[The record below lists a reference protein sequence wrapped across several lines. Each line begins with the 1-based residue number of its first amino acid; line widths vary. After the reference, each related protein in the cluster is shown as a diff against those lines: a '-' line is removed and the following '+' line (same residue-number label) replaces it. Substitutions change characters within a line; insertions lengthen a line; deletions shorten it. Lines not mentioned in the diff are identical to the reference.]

1 MMRAHTLLI
10 VTLLAACGG
19 SQPARP
25 AAPASVSVDAVLAK
39 LTPRQ
44 KIAQLV
50 VPWLGGNYM
59 ALDDSAYQ
67 IATRWVDSLEVGGI
81 IVSVGSPYD
90 IAAKLNALQR
100 RSKLP
105 LLVSADLEWGAGM
118 RVVGATA
125 FPMIMAA
132 GATGA
137 ERDAYTIGRVA
148 ALEGRAVGIHVN
160 FAPDADVNNNPLNP
174 IINIRSFG
182 EDPRAVARLVR
193 AYVRGLQDNGM
204 LATLKHFPGHGD
216 TETDSHIGLPTI
228 RSDYSRLDSVELVPF
243 RAGID
248 AGAQVVMTAHIAY
261 PALTGSEDP
270 ATLSGAVLTGL
281 LRDSLRF
288 RGMVVTDALMM
299 GSIVAKYGA
308 GEAAVRAFVA
318 GSDLL
323 LMPADPDSAIAS
335 MLTALQTKRFSAERL
350 DASVR
355 RVLEVKRSLGLFGR
369 RTVPLDSIARVV
381 GSKTFQDA
389 ADDIAQRALTLVRDT
404 AGTIARLRGARS
416 RMVVIAY
423 GDELNSYVGQRMLEL
438 LRAGGDT
445 VGFFRLWPM
454 SGTFSYDSARVV
466 IGRAPTVIFAMNVRP
481 IAAKG
486 SIALPDSLARLI
498 TVTDSVKPTVL
509 VSLGS
514 PYLLN
519 QTPSVKSYLIAWSGV
534 RPAERAAARVLLG
547 WSPVRGKLPIRIP
560 PAYPIGHGLT
570 IADSTL
576 APVKP
581 PAHRSEERRVGK
593 ACRRRLSRAEYQ

>member
-1 MMRAHTLLI
+1 MRFHKLLI
-10 VTLLAACGG
+10 VALVIAAPACGG
-19 SQPARP
+19 RAATAPARLP
-25 AAPASVSVDAVLAK
+25 QPVAVDGILAR

-59 ALDDSAYQ
+59 ALDDSAFQ
-67 IATRWVDSLEVGGI
+67 IATRWIDTLEVGGI
-81 IVSVGSPYD
+81 IISVGSPYD
-90 IAAKLNALQR
+90 IAAKLNTLQR

-105 LLVSADLEWGAGM
+105 LLISADLEWGAGM

-132 GATGA
+132 GATGD

-216 TETDSHIGLPTI
+216 TDVDSHIGLPAI
-228 RSDYSRLDSVELVPF
+228 RAGYARLDSIELVPF

-248 AGAQVVMTAHIAY
+248 AGAQVVMSAHIAF
-261 PALTGSEDP
+261 PAIAGEVP
-270 ATLSGAVLTGL
+270 ATLSPAVLTGV
-281 LRDSLRF
+281 LRDSLKF
-288 RGMVVTDALMM
+288 KGLVVTDALQM
-299 GSIVAKYGA
+299 GAIVTKYGA
-308 GEAAVRAFVA
+308 GEAAVRAFEA

-323 LMPADPDSAIAS
+323 LMPADPDTAIAS
-335 MLTALQTKRFSAERL
+335 MLVALQTGRITTARL

-355 RVLEVKRSLGLFGR
+355 RVLEIKRNLGLFER
-369 RTVPLDSIARVV
+369 RTVPIDSIARIV
-381 GSKTFQDA
+381 GSKTFLDA
-389 ADDIAQRALTLVRDT
+389 ADDIAQRSLTLVRDS
-404 AGTIARLRGARS
+404 AGTVARMRNTRS
-416 RMVVIAY
+416 RMAIIAY

-454 SGTFSYDSARVV
+454 SGQASYDSARLV
-466 IGRAPTVIFAMNVRP
+466 IGRAPTVIFAANVRP
-481 IAAKG
+481 ISG
-486 SIALPDSLARLI
+486 RGFIALPDSLARLV

-509 VSLGS
+509 VALGS

-519 QTPSVKSYLIAWSGV
+519 QTPNIKSYLVAWSGV
-534 RPAERAAARVLLG
+534 RAAERAAARALLG

-560 PAYPIGHGLT
+560 PGYPIGFGRV
-570 IADSTL
+570 ISDSTV
-576 APVKP
+576 PPPRP
-581 PAHRSEERRVGK
+581 PAHVIIP
-593 ACRRRLSRAEYQ
+593 

>member
-1 MMRAHTLLI
+1 MRAHRLLI
-10 VTLLAACGG
+10 VTMLAACGG
-19 SQPARP
+19 RTTTAPRPPQPA
-25 AAPASVSVDAVLAK
+25 ATDAVLAK
-39 LTPRQ
+39 LTTRQ
-44 KIAQLV
+44 KVAQLV

-59 ALDDSAYQ
+59 ALDDSAFQ
-67 IATRWVDSLEVGGI
+67 IATRWVDTLEVGGI
-81 IVSVGSPYD
+81 IISVGSPYD
-90 IAAKLNALQR
+90 IAAKLNTLQR

-105 LLVSADLEWGAGM
+105 LLVSADLEWGAAM

-132 GATGA
+132 GATGNQ
-137 ERDAYTIGRVA
+137 RDAYTIGRIA
-148 ALEGRAVGIHVN
+148 AREGRAVGIHVN

-182 EDPRAVARLVR
+182 EDPHAVASLVR

-216 TETDSHIGLPTI
+216 TDADSHIGLPTF
-228 RSDYSRLDSVELVPF
+228 RSTYSRLDSVELVPF

-248 AGAQVVMTAHIAY
+248 AGAQVVMSAHIAF
-261 PALTGSEDP
+261 PAFTGDAP
-270 ATLSGAVLTGL
+270 ATLSAAMLTGV
-281 LRDSLRF
+281 LRDSLKF
-288 RGMVVTDALMM
+288 KGLVVTDALQM
-299 GSIVAKYGA
+299 GAIVAKYGA
-308 GEAAVRAFVA
+308 GEAAVRAFEA

-335 MLTALQTKRFSAERL
+335 MLTAVQTARISPARL

-355 RVLEVKRSLGLFGR
+355 RVLEIKRGLGLFQR

-381 GSKTFQDA
+381 GSKAFQDA
-389 ADDIAQRALTLVRDT
+389 ADDIAQRSLTLVRDS
-404 AGTIARLRGARS
+404 AGTVARLRRAPS
-416 RMVVIAY
+416 RMAVIAY

-454 SGTFSYDSARVV
+454 SGSASYDSARVV

-486 SIALPDSLARLI
+486 NIALPDSLARLI
-498 TVTDSVKPTVL
+498 TLTDSGKPAVL

-519 QTPSVKSYLIAWSGV
+519 QTPTVKSYLIAWSGV
-534 RPAERAAARVLLG
+534 RAAERAAARALLG

-560 PAYPIGHGLT
+560 PSYRIGYGLT

-576 APVKP
+576 PPRKP
-581 PAHRSEERRVGK
+581 PPHVIMP
-593 ACRRRLSRAEYQ
+593 

>member
-1 MMRAHTLLI
+1 MKRAHTLLA
-10 VTLLAACGG
+10 VTLLVACGG
-19 SQPARP
+19 GRTAARP
-25 AAPASVSVDAVLAK
+25 GTSSPASVNADLAK

-67 IATRWVDSLEVGGI
+67 IAVRWVDSLEVGGLI
-81 IVSVGSPYD
+81 ISVGSPYD

-105 LLVSADLEWGAGM
+105 LLVSADLEWGAAM

-125 FPMIMAA
+125 FPNIMAA
-132 GATGA
+132 GATGE
-137 ERDAYTIGRVA
+137 ERDAYMIGRVA

-182 EDPRAVARLVR
+182 EDPRAVAKLVR

-216 TETDSHIGLPTI
+216 TDIDSHIGLPAI
-228 RSDYSRLDSVELVPF
+228 RADYTRLDSVELVPF

-248 AGAQVVMTAHIAY
+248 AGAKVVMSAHIAF
-261 PALTGSEDP
+261 PAFTGDDP
-270 ATLSGAVLTGL
+270 ATLSASVLTGV
-281 LRDSLRF
+281 LRDSLKF
-288 RGMVVTDALMM
+288 GGLVVTDALQM
-299 GSIVAKYGA
+299 GAIVTKYGA
-308 GEAAVRAFVA
+308 GEAAVRAFEA

-335 MLTALQTKRFSAERL
+335 MLGALQSGRITAARL

-355 RVLEVKRSLGLFGR
+355 RVLEIKRGLGLFHR

-381 GSKTFQDA
+381 GSKAFLDA
-389 ADDIAQRALTLVRDT
+389 AEGIAQRSLTLVRDT
-404 AGTIARLRGARS
+404 TGTIDRLRRTRS
-416 RMVVIAY
+416 RMAIISYA
-423 GDELNSYVGQRMLEL
+423 DELNSFAGQRMLEL

-454 SGTFSYDSARVV
+454 SGQASYDSARVV
-466 IGRAPTVIFAMNVRP
+466 IGRAPTVIFAANVRP
-481 IAAKG
+481 ISG
-486 SIALPDSLARLI
+486 RGFIALPDSLARLI
-498 TVTDSVKPTVL
+498 TMTDSVKPTVL
-509 VSLGS
+509 VALGS

-519 QTPSVKSYLIAWSGV
+519 QTPRVKSYLIAWSGV
-534 RPAERAAARVLLG
+534 RPAERAAARALLG
-547 WSPVRGKLPIRIP
+547 WSPITGKLPIRIP
-560 PAYPIGHGLT
+560 PAYPIGHGLVVP
-570 IADSTL
+570 DSTV
-576 APVKP
+576 PPPKP
-581 PAHRSEERRVGK
+581 PPRVIIP
-593 ACRRRLSRAEYQ
+593 

>member
-1 MMRAHTLLI
+1 MRAHKLLI
-10 VTLLAACGG
+10 VTLLVTACGG
-19 SQPARP
+19 RTTTAPRPTQPVAPPVDGILARL
-25 AAPASVSVDAVLAK
+25 S
-39 LTPRQ
+39 PRQ

-50 VPWLGGNYM
+50 VPWLGGNYI
-59 ALDDSAYQ
+59 ALDDSAFQ

-81 IVSVGSPYD
+81 IISVGSPYD
-90 IAAKLNALQR
+90 IAAKLNTLQR

-105 LLVSADLEWGAGM
+105 LLVSADLEWGAAM

-132 GATGA
+132 GATGNQ
-137 ERDAYTIGRVA
+137 RDAYTIGRIA
-148 ALEGRAVGIHVN
+148 AREGRAVGIHVN

-182 EDPRAVARLVR
+182 EDPRAVASLVR

-216 TETDSHIGLPTI
+216 TDADSHIGLPTI
-228 RSDYSRLDSVELVPF
+228 RVDYPRLDSVELVPF

-248 AGAQVVMTAHIAY
+248 AGAQVVMSAHIAF
-261 PALTGSEDP
+261 PAFTGDAP
-270 ATLSGAVLTGL
+270 ATLSPAMLTGV
-281 LRDSLRF
+281 LRDSLKF
-288 RGMVVTDALMM
+288 KGLVVTDALQM
-299 GSIVAKYGA
+299 GAIVAKYGA
-308 GEAAVRAFVA
+308 GEAAVRAFEA

-323 LMPADPDSAIAS
+323 LMPADPDSAIGS
-335 MLTALQTKRFSAERL
+335 MLTALQTGRISPARL

-355 RVLEVKRSLGLFGR
+355 RVLEIKRGLGLFER
-369 RTVPLDSIARVV
+369 RTVALDSIPLIV
-381 GSKTFQDA
+381 GSKAFQDA

-404 AGTIARLRGARS
+404 AGTVARLRRAPS
-416 RMVVIAY
+416 RMAVIAY

-445 VGFFRLWPM
+445 VSFFRLWPM
-454 SGTFSYDSARVV
+454 SGSASYDSARVV
-466 IGRAPTVIFAMNVRP
+466 IGRAPTVVFAMNVRP

-498 TVTDSVKPTVL
+498 TLTDSVKPTVL

-519 QTPSVKSYLIAWSGV
+519 QTPTVKSYLIAWSGV
-534 RPAERAAARVLLG
+534 RAAERAAARALLG

-560 PAYPIGHGLT
+560 PSYRIGYGLT
-570 IADSTL
+570 ISDSTL

-581 PAHRSEERRVGK
+581 PAHVIIP
-593 ACRRRLSRAEYQ
+593 

>member
-1 MMRAHTLLI
+1 MRAHRVLI

-19 SQPARP
+19 RATAPRAPQPAAIDP
-25 AAPASVSVDAVLAK
+25 FLAK
-39 LTPRQ
+39 LTTRQ

-59 ALDDSAYQ
+59 ALDDSAFQ

-81 IVSVGSPYD
+81 VISVGSPYD
-90 IAAKLNALQR
+90 IATKLNTLQR

-105 LLVSADLEWGAGM
+105 LLISADLEWGAAM

-125 FPMIMAA
+125 FPYIMAT
-132 GATGA
+132 GATGD
-137 ERDAYTIGRVA
+137 ERDAYTIGRIA

-174 IINIRSFG
+174 IINTRSFG

-216 TETDSHIGLPTI
+216 TDADSHLGLPTI
-228 RSDYSRLDSVELVPF
+228 RANYARLDSVELVPF

-248 AGAQVVMTAHIAY
+248 AGAQVVMSAHIAF
-261 PALTGSEDP
+261 PAFTGETP
-270 ATLSGAVLTGL
+270 ATLSAAMLTGV
-281 LRDSLRF
+281 LRDSLKF
-288 RGMVVTDALMM
+288 KGLVVTDALQM
-299 GSIVAKYGA
+299 GAIVAKYGA
-308 GEAAVRAFVA
+308 GEAAVRAFEA

-335 MLTALQTKRFSAERL
+335 MLVALQTGRLTPARL

-355 RVLEVKRSLGLFGR
+355 RVLDIKRGLGLFER
-369 RTVPLDSIARVV
+369 RTVPLDSIARIV

-389 ADDIAQRALTLVRDT
+389 ADGIAQRSLTLVRDT
-404 AGTIARLRGARS
+404 AGTIARLRNTRS
-416 RMVVIAY
+416 RMAVIAY

-454 SGTFSYDSARVV
+454 SGSASYDTARVV

-498 TVTDSVKPTVL
+498 SITDSVKPTVL

-519 QTPSVKSYLIAWSGV
+519 QTPTVKSYLIAWSGV
-534 RPAERAAARVLLG
+534 RPAERAAARALLG

-560 PAYPIGHGLT
+560 PSYSIGHGLV

-576 APVKP
+576 PPPKP
-581 PAHRSEERRVGK
+581 PAHIIMP
-593 ACRRRLSRAEYQ
+593 

>member
-1 MMRAHTLLI
+1 MRAHRLLI
-10 VTLLAACGG
+10 VMLLAACGG
-19 SQPARP
+19 RSTTAPHPPQPV
-25 AAPASVSVDAVLAK
+25 AADAVLAK
-39 LTPRQ
+39 LSTRQ
-44 KIAQLV
+44 KVGQLV

-59 ALDDSAYQ
+59 ALDDSAFQ

-81 IVSVGSPYD
+81 IISVGSPYD
-90 IAAKLNALQR
+90 IAAKLNTLQR

-105 LLVSADLEWGAGM
+105 LLVSADLEWGAAM

-125 FPMIMAA
+125 FPHIMAA
-132 GATGA
+132 GATGD
-137 ERDAYTIGRVA
+137 ERDAYTIGRIA

-182 EDPRAVARLVR
+182 EDPHAVARLVR

-216 TETDSHIGLPTI
+216 TDADSHIGLPSI
-228 RSDYSRLDSVELVPF
+228 RVDYARLDSVELVPF

-248 AGAQVVMTAHIAY
+248 AGAQVVMSAHIAF
-261 PALTGSEDP
+261 PAFTGDAP
-270 ATLSGAVLTGL
+270 ATLSAAVLTGL
-281 LRDSLRF
+281 LRDSLKF
-288 RGMVVTDALMM
+288 RGLVVTDALQM
-299 GSIVAKYGA
+299 GAIVAKYGA
-308 GEAAVRAFVA
+308 GEAAARAFEA

-323 LMPADPDSAIAS
+323 LMPADPDSAIGS
-335 MLTALQTKRFSAERL
+335 MLIALQTGRITTARL

-355 RVLEVKRSLGLFGR
+355 RVLEIKRGLGLFER
-369 RTVPLDSIARVV
+369 RTVPLDSIARIV
-381 GSKTFQDA
+381 GAKAFQDA
-389 ADDIAQRALTLVRDT
+389 ADDVAQRSLTLVRDT
-404 AGTIARLRGARS
+404 AGTVVRLRDARS
-416 RMVVIAY
+416 RMALIAY

-445 VGFFRLWPM
+445 VSFFRLWPM
-454 SGTFSYDSARVV
+454 SGSSSYDSARVV

-498 TVTDSVKPTVL
+498 TITDAVKPTVL

-534 RPAERAAARVLLG
+534 RAAERAAARSLLG

-560 PAYPIGHGLT
+560 PVYPIGYGLAISDT
-570 IADSTL
+570 TL
-576 APVKP
+576 PPPRP
-581 PAHRSEERRVGK
+581 PAHVIMP
-593 ACRRRLSRAEYQ
+593 